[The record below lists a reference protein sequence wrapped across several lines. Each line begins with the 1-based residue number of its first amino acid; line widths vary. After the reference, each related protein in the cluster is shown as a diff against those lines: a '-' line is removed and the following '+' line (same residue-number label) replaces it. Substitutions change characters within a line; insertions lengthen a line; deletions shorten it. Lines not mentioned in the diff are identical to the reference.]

1 MKKIMFY
8 ALTTLIL
15 FNITELKKIFVIL
28 FSSLLI
34 ANNLSAN
41 NDNSNT
47 KRINQ
52 NSFDWVI
59 DRIHIQP
66 SRGGT
71 TLGIEVE
78 YDKSSS
84 TYFQELMLSENK
96 KEKDEMNW
104 LKKSNQNWKK

>member
-1 MKKIMFY
+1 MFY
-8 ALTTLIL
+8 VLTTLIL

-28 FSSLLI
+28 LSSLLLT
-34 ANNLSAN
+34 NNLSAN
-41 NDNSNT
+41 NDSYNSNT

-78 YDKSSS
+78 YDKNSS

-96 KEKDEMNW
+96 NT
-104 LKKSNQNWKK
+104 S